1 MRNETVHEDGLF
13 SSSFTCPEPLT
24 QATLIGNRSTSNLR
38 LFAGGVKRID
48 HPIGSGCVSEI
59 VSIPDDWMTVKQ
71 EK

>member
-1 MRNETVHEDGLF
+1 M
-13 SSSFTCPEPLT
+13 
-24 QATLIGNRSTSNLR
+24 IGNRSTSNLR